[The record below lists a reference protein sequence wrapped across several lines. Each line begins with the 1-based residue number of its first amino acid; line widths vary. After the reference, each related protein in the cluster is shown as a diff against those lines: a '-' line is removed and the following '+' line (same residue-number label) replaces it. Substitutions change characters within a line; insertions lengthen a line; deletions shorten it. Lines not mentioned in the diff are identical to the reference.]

1 MKMNDVKQKSRR
13 EKYKTHTVPYN
24 NTVNRTTQ
32 YNLYILQKYMKTYQ
46 FLNSDEQF
54 LKKNRKQGSFAKL
67 VRKNAF
73 SKNIT

>member
-1 MKMNDVKQKSRR
+1 MWNKKVDEERIVQNI
-13 EKYKTHTVPYN
+13 TYN
-24 NTVNRTTQ
+24 NTVYRTTQ
-32 YNLYILQKYMKTYQ
+32 YNMYVLEKYVKTYQ
-46 FLNSDEQF
+46 FLNCDEQF